1 MSDKKSPPVIVIA
14 DDSEADRRL
23 AIMAFKRTA
32 IQNPVVEVEDGE
44 QLMEYLLRRGRYA
57 GLPRSPEPILILLDI
72 NMPRKTGLEAL
83 AEIRAN
89 PDLRGVPI
97 VMLTTSKADEDIV
110 RSYDLGVN
118 SFVTKPVHFE
128 EFVEAIR
135 KLGDFWLRLVEL
147 PPGGKETPTRGAAK

>member
-1 MSDKKSPPVIVIA
+1 MSEKRDLPVIVVA
-14 DDSEADRRL
+14 DDSPADRKL

-32 IQNPVVEVEDGE
+32 IPNPVVEVENGE
-44 QLMEYLLRRGRYA
+44 QLMDYLLRRDTYA
-57 GLPRSPEPILILLDI
+57 GVPRTPQPILILLDI
-72 NMPRKTGLEAL
+72 NMPRKTGIEAL
-83 AEIRAN
+83 SEIRAN
-89 PDLRGVPI
+89 PELRGIPI
-97 VMLTTSKADEDIV
+97 IMLTTSKNEEDIV

-147 PPGGKETPTRGAAK
+147 PPRGKKPAS